1 MIVSIKYVIAC
12 CLCNWINFMSDQFY
26 SPAVTP
32 LIASLPSTVPFTGPE
47 TIERKT
53 GIPFRAR
60 LGANEN
66 GFGPAPS
73 VIAALKKSL
82 FDVWKYG
89 DPENYDLINALAS
102 LYGLKSSELTIGPGV
117 DSLLGL
123 IVRQYIEP
131 GDTVI
136 NSLGGY
142 PTFNYHVAGFGGK
155 LVTVAYSKDRSDL
168 QALSDAAHK
177 YKAKIVYLANPDNP
191 LGTWHNGNDIEVFI
205 KSLPENTLLILDE
218 AYGELAPEGALP
230 PLSKIWPNVLRM
242 RTFSKV
248 YGLAGLRCG
257 YAIGTPQRIS
267 VFDKVR
273 DHFSVN
279 KMAQIA
285 ALHALADR
293 KYLDEVIK
301 KINNAKDKLVKI
313 AHIHDLKTL
322 PSATNFVAIDCGHD
336 GKYAQ
341 AVLDLLIKRGIFVR
355 KPSVPVLDRLIRVS
369 VGPENELN
377 LFAEAF
383 AWALDTAVKG

>member
-1 MIVSIKYVIAC
+1 
-12 CLCNWINFMSDQFY
+12 MSDQNF
-26 SPAVTP
+26 SLAVTP

-47 TIERKT
+47 AIERKT
-53 GIPFRAR
+53 GHLFHAR

-73 VIAALKKSL
+73 VIEALKDSL
-82 FDVWKYG
+82 FEVWKYG
-89 DPENYDLINALAS
+89 DPENYDLINALAA
-102 LYGLKSSELTIGPGV
+102 LYGLKPSQLTIGPGV

-131 GDTVI
+131 GDIVI

-155 LVTVAYSKDRSDL
+155 LVTVDYLKDRSDL
-168 QALSDAAHK
+168 QALSDAAHR

-191 LGTWHNGNDIEVFI
+191 LGTWHNCQDIETFI
-205 KSLPENTLLILDE
+205 KSLPETTLLILDE
-218 AYGELAPEGALP
+218 AYGELAPNGALP

-242 RTFSKV
+242 RTFSKA

-257 YAIGTPQRIS
+257 YAIGLPQRIS

-293 KYLDEVIK
+293 KYLGEVIK
-301 KINNAKDKLVKI
+301 KIDNAKDQIIKI
-313 AHIHDLKTL
+313 AHSHDLKTL
-322 PSATNFVAIDCGHD
+322 PSATNFVAIDCGRD

-341 AVLDLLIKRGIFVR
+341 AVLHGLIERGIFVR

-369 VGPENELN
+369 VGPANEIN
-377 LFAEAF
+377 LFAKAF
-383 AWALDTAVKG
+383 ASALDAAVKG